1 MTDNSQ
7 TIADKRPLHKR
18 YYATFDI
25 FIALTI
31 RILESR
37 FTNPSLRK
45 TRTNDFGLI
54 GRSFLCKTRPR
65 IYLHLQQIRNFFD
78 GRKQKKATGNSS
90 RLSNP
95 VAEREGFE
103 PPEPCSSTVFKTAAI
118 DHSAIFPRTKVT
130 PIFDTAK
137 SWLRLI
143 RRLSSPAPQ
152 RTDGRQALPGP
163 SGQRIPPQRPFN
175 FRLWVFGI
183 PKFA

>member
-1 MTDNSQ
+1 M
-7 TIADKRPLHKR
+7 
-18 YYATFDI
+18 
-25 FIALTI
+25 
-31 RILESR
+31 SR
-37 FTNPSLRK
+37 FANPSLRK
-45 TRTNDFGLI
+45 TRTKNFGLI
-54 GRSFLCKTRPR
+54 GRSFLCRTRPR
-65 IYLHLQQIRNFFD
+65 IYFTANKSVTFLTAANKKSD
-78 GRKQKKATGNSS
+78 RKFRSLAI
-90 RLSNP
+90 LP
-95 VAEREGFE
+95 AEREGFE

-143 RRLSSPAPQ
+143 RRLSGPAPQ

-163 SGQRIPPQRPFN
+163 SGQRIRPERPFN